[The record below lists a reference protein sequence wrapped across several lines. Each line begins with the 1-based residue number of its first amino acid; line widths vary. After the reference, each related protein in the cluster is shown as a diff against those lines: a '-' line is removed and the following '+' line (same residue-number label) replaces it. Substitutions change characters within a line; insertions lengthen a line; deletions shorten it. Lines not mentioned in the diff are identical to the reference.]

1 MGNAESAVDSDD
13 FLGETSFESKDEPSR
28 AASSLQFSA
37 LLDANA
43 LKEALSNYP

>member
-1 MGNAESAVDSDD
+1 MGNSESAVESDD
-13 FLGETSFESKDEPSR
+13 LLGDTSFESKEEPAR
-28 AASSLQFSA
+28 AASGLQFSA